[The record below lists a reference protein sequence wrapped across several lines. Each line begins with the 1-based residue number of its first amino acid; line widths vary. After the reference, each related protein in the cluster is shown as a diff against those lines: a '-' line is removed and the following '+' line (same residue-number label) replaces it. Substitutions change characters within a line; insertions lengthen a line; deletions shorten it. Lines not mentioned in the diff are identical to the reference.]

1 MNVGV
6 ILQGAATGVQ
16 DPEDPGHLPAD
27 AGSAGRLS
35 ATSGFNR
42 PGDVVDRAMGF
53 AVGVLVLSLAACE
66 TERSIGPPKV
76 TATFG
81 VGA

>member
-1 MNVGV
+1 
-6 ILQGAATGVQ
+6 
-16 DPEDPGHLPAD
+16 
-27 AGSAGRLS
+27 
-35 ATSGFNR
+35 
-42 PGDVVDRAMGF
+42 MGF

-66 TERSIGPPKV
+66 TEGSIGPPKV

>member
-1 MNVGV
+1 ME
-6 ILQGAATGVQ
+6 IRWRLQV
-16 DPEDPGHLPAD
+16 D
-27 AGSAGRLS
+27 AKRCSGPTPRRCRLS
-35 ATSGFNR
+35 WQTLGHERFQSS
-42 PGDVVDRAMGF
+42 GDVVDRAMGF

-66 TERSIGPPKV
+66 TEGSIGPPKV